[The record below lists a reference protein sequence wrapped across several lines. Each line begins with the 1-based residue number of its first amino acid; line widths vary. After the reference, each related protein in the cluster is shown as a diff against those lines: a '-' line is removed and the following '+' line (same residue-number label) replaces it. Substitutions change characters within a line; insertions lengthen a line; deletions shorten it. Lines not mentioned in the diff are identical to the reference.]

1 MDINKLIELNSIAK
15 ESVKKYTKVRSLF
28 NKLTNSTGKHFVGI
42 VGPRGVGKTIL
53 LKQLANH
60 YENSFYISVDTVDDN
75 LFETIKKLNE
85 TLKIKNFFLDE
96 VHTYKN
102 FDKELKMLYDVF
114 ETKNIKIFLTSSTAL
129 EMYKS
134 KYDLSRRLLLKTL
147 YPFSFMEYINFKY
160 DKKIDYISSEDIY
173 NKEIPVQYLQYSQYF
188 YPYLKGDLMP
198 FALQEPD
205 VLPLL
210 RNILET
216 VINKDIPKI
225 EPITVDET
233 EILKKLVKFIALSDV
248 DGINYTSIS
257 NNLKITKYKAEQYLS
272 LLERAFIAYRI
283 FPKGTNVLK
292 EPKILMALPY
302 RLLYKDFTECIGAL
316 REDFFISTFWALNKK
331 VFYLKSTTGKK
342 TADYI
347 LEDNEDIAIEIG
359 GKSKGRSQFKGL
371 SLDKKII
378 LADSIEDN
386 TKDKKPLFSIGF
398 ISQE

>member
-1 MDINKLIELNSIAK
+1 MDINKLIELDSIAK

-28 NKLTNSTGKHFVGI
+28 DKLTNSTGKHFVGI

-60 YENSFYISVDTVDDN
+60 YKDSFYISVDTIDDN

-85 TLKIKNFFLDE
+85 TLNIKNFFLDE

-129 EMYKS
+129 GMYKS

-147 YPFSFMEYINFKY
+147 YPFS
-160 DKKIDYISSEDIY
+160 
-173 NKEIPVQYLQYSQYF
+173 QYSQYF

-233 EILKKLVKFIALSDV
+233 EIIKKLVKFIALSDV

-272 LLERAFIAYRI
+272 LLERAFIVYRV

-302 RLLYKDFTECIGAL
+302 RLLYKDFTDCIGAL
-316 REDFFISTFWALNKK
+316 REDFFISTFWGLNKK

-359 GKSKGRSQFKGL
+359 GKSKGRCQFKGL

-398 ISQE
+398 ISQEE

>member
-1 MDINKLIELNSIAK
+1 MDITKLIELDSIAK
-15 ESVKKYTKVRSLF
+15 ESVKKYTKFRNLF
-28 NKLTNSTGKHFVGI
+28 YKLTNSTGKHFVGI

-60 YENSFYISVDTVDDN
+60 YKDTFYISVDTIDEH
-75 LFETIKKLNE
+75 LFEIIKKLPE

-129 EMYKS
+129 GMYKS
-134 KYDLSRRLLLKTL
+134 KYDLSRRLVLKTL
-147 YPFSFMEYINFKY
+147 YPFSFIEYINFKY
-160 DKKIDYISSEDIY
+160 NKKIDYISSKDIC
-173 NKEIPVQYLQYSQYF
+173 NKELPIQYFKYSQYF
-188 YPYLKGDLMP
+188 YSYLKGELMP

-210 RNILET
+210 KNILET

-225 EPITVDET
+225 EPITIDEI
-233 EILKKLVKFIALSDV
+233 EIIKKLVKFIALSTV

-272 LLERAFIAYRI
+272 LLERAFIIYRV

-302 RLLYKDFTECIGAL
+302 RLLYKNFTDCIGAL
-316 REDFFISTFWALNKK
+316 REDFFISTFSALNKK

-359 GKSKGRSQFKGL
+359 GKSKGKSQFKGL

-378 LADSIEDN
+378 LADSIENN

-398 ISQE
+398 IS

>member
-1 MDINKLIELNSIAK
+1 MDINKLIELDSIAK
-15 ESVKKYTKVRSLF
+15 ESVKQYTKFRNLF
-28 NKLTNSTGKHFVGI
+28 HKLTNSTGKHFVGI

-60 YENSFYISVDTVDDN
+60 YKDTFYISVDTIDDN
-75 LFETIKKLNE
+75 LFEIIKKLNE

-129 EMYKS
+129 GMYKS
-134 KYDLSRRLLLKTL
+134 KYDLSRRILLKTL

-160 DKKIDYISSEDIY
+160 NKKFDYISSKDIY
-173 NKEIPVQYLQYSQYF
+173 NKEIPIQYLQCSRYF
-188 YPYLKGDLMP
+188 YSYLKGELMP

-210 RNILET
+210 KNILET

-225 EPITVDET
+225 ESITLDET
-233 EILKKLVKFIALSDV
+233 EIIKKLVKFIALSDI

-272 LLERAFIAYRI
+272 LLERAFIVYRV

-302 RLLYKDFTECIGAL
+302 RLLYKDFTDCIGAL
-316 REDFFISTFWALNKK
+316 REDFFISTFSALNKK

-359 GKSKGRSQFKGL
+359 GKSKGKNQFKGL

-378 LADSIEDN
+378 LADSIEHN
-386 TKDKKPLFSIGF
+386 TKDKKPLFLIGF
-398 ISQE
+398 IS

>member
-1 MDINKLIELNSIAK
+1 MDITKLIELDSIAK
-15 ESVKKYTKVRSLF
+15 ESVKKYTKFRNLF
-28 NKLTNSTGKHFVGI
+28 YKLTNSTGKHFVGI

-60 YENSFYISVDTVDDN
+60 YKDTFYISVDTIDEH
-75 LFETIKKLNE
+75 LFEIIKKLNE

-129 EMYKS
+129 GMYKS
-134 KYDLSRRLLLKTL
+134 KYDLSRRLVLKTL
-147 YPFSFMEYINFKY
+147 YPFSFIEYINFKY
-160 DKKIDYISSEDIY
+160 NKKIDYISSKDIC
-173 NKEIPVQYLQYSQYF
+173 NKELPIQYFKYSQYF
-188 YPYLKGDLMP
+188 YSYLKGELMP

-210 RNILET
+210 KNILET

-225 EPITVDET
+225 EPITIDEI
-233 EILKKLVKFIALSDV
+233 EIIKKLVKFIALSTV

-272 LLERAFIAYRI
+272 LLERAFIIYRV

-292 EPKILMALPY
+292 EPKVLMALPY
-302 RLLYKDFTECIGAL
+302 RLLYKNFTDCIGAL
-316 REDFFISTFWALNKK
+316 REDFFISTFSALNKK

-359 GKSKGRSQFKGL
+359 GKSKGKSQFKGL

-378 LADSIEDN
+378 LADSIENN

-398 ISQE
+398 IS

>member
-1 MDINKLIELNSIAK
+1 MDITKLIELDSIAK
-15 ESVKKYTKVRSLF
+15 ESVKKYTKFRNLF
-28 NKLTNSTGKHFVGI
+28 YKLTNSTGKHFVGI

-60 YENSFYISVDTVDDN
+60 YKDTFYISVDTIDEH
-75 LFETIKKLNE
+75 LFEIIKKLNE

-129 EMYKS
+129 GMYKS
-134 KYDLSRRLLLKTL
+134 KYDLSRRLVLKTL
-147 YPFSFMEYINFKY
+147 YPFSFIEYINFKY
-160 DKKIDYISSEDIY
+160 NKKIDYISSKDIC
-173 NKEIPVQYLQYSQYF
+173 NKELPIQYFKYSQYF
-188 YPYLKGDLMP
+188 YSYLKGELMP

-210 RNILET
+210 KNILET

-225 EPITVDET
+225 EPITIDEI
-233 EILKKLVKFIALSDV
+233 EIIKKLVKFIALSTV

-272 LLERAFIAYRI
+272 LLERAFIIYRV

-302 RLLYKDFTECIGAL
+302 RLLYKNFTDCIGAL
-316 REDFFISTFWALNKK
+316 REDFFISTFSALNKK

-359 GKSKGRSQFKGL
+359 GKSKGKSQFKGL

-378 LADSIEDN
+378 LADSIENN

-398 ISQE
+398 IS